1 MPLFSSKAQ
10 LTPPAS
16 GSKLALADVNLIRG
30 AFKVYPTL
38 STLQGESV
46 NYFSDGQVVMVS
58 ASSQLYQATVF
69 EPDYI
74 SVFDYSASFSEF
86 SFAGSGGGSGDI
98 TAVLAGDG
106 LSGGSST
113 GDATLTLNTA
123 SAHFI
128 NAVNGLTG
136 SSGIFTQVGSTYT
149 TANDLQITGSLSID
163 NNAPSADMF
172 LVKINGVDKVKVNSE
187 GTFVIKESLTLP
199 SGEKGA
205 LAISGSNFF
214 VYL

>member
-1 MPLFSSKAQ
+1 MPLFSSKTQ
-10 LTPPAS
+10 LTPAAS
-16 GSKLALADVNLIRG
+16 GSKLAWADVNLIRG

-38 STLQGESV
+38 ATLQGESV
-46 NYFSDGQVVMVS
+46 NYFSDGQVIMVS

-69 EPDYI
+69 EPDYVNI
-74 SVFDYSASFSEF
+74 YDYSASFSEF

-98 TAVLAGDG
+98 TAVFAGDG

-136 SSGIFTQVGSTYT
+136 SSDIFTQVGSAYT
-149 TANDLQITGSLSID
+149 TTNDLQITGSLSLD
-163 NNAPSADMF
+163 NNSPSTDMF
-172 LVKINGVDKVKVNSE
+172 LVKINGNDKIKVNSE
-187 GTFVIKESLTLP
+187 GTFIIKESSVLP
-199 SGEKGA
+199 TGETGA
-205 LAISGSNFF
+205 LAVSGSQFF
-214 VYL
+214 IYL